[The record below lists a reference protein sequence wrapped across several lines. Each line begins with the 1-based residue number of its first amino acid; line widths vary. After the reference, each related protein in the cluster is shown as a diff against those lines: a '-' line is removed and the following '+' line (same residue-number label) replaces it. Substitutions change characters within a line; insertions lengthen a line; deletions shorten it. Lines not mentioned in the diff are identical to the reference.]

1 MKPFFS
7 SGSRGVLLGLTGA
20 TAGGAGGASSVF
32 LYADILSLVWSIKPL
47 LSPGSRGV
55 ICVTN
60 CISRMSRFSWRRRD
74 LFSFFRCRY
83 SFFGSVNKT
92 LFLLRLK
99 GCLCVIN
106 CSFSWIGRGIINSS
120 V

>member
-55 ICVTN
+55 
-60 CISRMSRFSWRRRD
+60 
-74 LFSFFRCRY
+74 
-83 SFFGSVNKT
+83 SV
-92 LFLLRLK
+92 LRTAYPECADSA
-99 GCLCVIN
+99 G
-106 CSFSWIGRGIINSS
+106 GGGTSS
-120 V
+120 VFLGVGILSLALSIKPFFSSGSRGASVS